1 MTTNKLISN
10 IIKKSFS
17 IIISIFSLFAYSQK
31 ISNEK
36 LFESTKNWVY
46 SSYGNPIDGFKRV
59 SIKTNNN
66 YKEDGIFMLSIEN
79 SAESI
84 KLKDAAGEGENDRDD
99 LSIDLKSSF
108 SLLELKELFMY
119 FDNDKSYYKIN
130 HRIYSE
136 KGLIWWNAVD
146 NKDKEFIDRFDF
158 VNKLKSKMNVTFR
171 LVFADDTSKEITFSL
186 NGSNIVLN
194 QTVDLS
200 NFTNNGDE
208 NFKMDSVFG
217 LMRISEINK
226 NDKLKSDLLELS
238 ISIDNFNTKLIL
250 FLEKKLGKFYST
262 FIGNIEYENQIL
274 YIYDFNDR
282 VILEINITEDLL

>member
-1 MTTNKLISN
+1 MTTNKLIYS

-17 IIISIFSLFAYSQK
+17 IIFSLFSLFSYSQK
-31 ISNEK
+31 ISNEQ

-46 SSYGNPIDGFKRV
+46 ASYGNPIDGFKRV

-66 YKEDGIFMLSIEN
+66 YKEDGLFMLSVEN
-79 SAESI
+79 NAESI
-84 KLKDAAGEGENDRDD
+84 MLKDAAGEGENDRDN
-99 LSIDLKSSF
+99 LSIDFKSSL
-108 SLLELKELFMY
+108 SLLELKELLMY

-136 KGLIWWNAVD
+136 NGLLWWNAVD
-146 NKDKEFIDRFDF
+146 NKDMEFIDRFDF
-158 VNKLKSKMNVTFR
+158 INKLKSKMNVTFR
-171 LVFADDTSKEITFSL
+171 LVFADNTSKEITFSL
-186 NGSNIVLN
+186 NGSNIILN

-200 NFTNNGDE
+200 NFNNNGDE
-208 NFKMDSVFG
+208 NFEMDSVFG
-217 LMRISEINK
+217 LMRISEINN

-282 VILEINITEDLL
+282 VILEINITKDLL

>member
-1 MTTNKLISN
+1 
-10 IIKKSFS
+10 
-17 IIISIFSLFAYSQK
+17 
-31 ISNEK
+31 
-36 LFESTKNWVY
+36 
-46 SSYGNPIDGFKRV
+46 
-59 SIKTNNN
+59 
-66 YKEDGIFMLSIEN
+66 
-79 SAESI
+79 
-84 KLKDAAGEGENDRDD
+84 
-99 LSIDLKSSF
+99 
-108 SLLELKELFMY
+108 MY

-217 LMRISEINK
+217 LIEFRKLTKMIN
-226 NDKLKSDLLELS
+226 
-238 ISIDNFNTKLIL
+238 
-250 FLEKKLGKFYST
+250 
-262 FIGNIEYENQIL
+262 
-274 YIYDFNDR
+274 
-282 VILEINITEDLL
+282 